1 MTNSAILDDGFCLAV
16 DQVQHKD
23 RRSRQMLPVGRS
35 DVPAL
40 LPAAL
45 VSIQKGQPANSAT
58 RRQPMLSGR
67 MRSMG
72 VVFLSVLIAG
82 HILRRP
88 RTSMKQ
94 LGSV

>member
-58 RRQPMLSGR
+58 RRQTSDRSSAGR
-67 MRSMG
+67 VWLR
-72 VVFLSVLIAG
+72 AG
-82 HILRRP
+82 AAP
-88 RTSMKQ
+88 SA
-94 LGSV
+94 